1 MHKQY
6 AENIEEWRVGI
17 GLGIDIQWQIYQ
29 GKGKQKQMPAPHFF
43 CTEMRIQ
50 IPDEEHGL
58 IEHEA
63 RKPDMGRTPEI
74 RCQQS
79 TYKGLHPEKE
89 KGAGKNHTRKYFHS
103 QSLALC
109 ARCCADF
116 FH

>member
-1 MHKQY
+1 MQNQY
-6 AENIEEWRVGI
+6 AENIEKWRVGI
-17 GLGIDIQWQIYQ
+17 WLPIDIQGHIYQ
-29 GKGKQKQMPAPHFF
+29 RKGKQKQMPAPHFS
-43 CTEMRIQ
+43 CTKMRIQ

-79 TYKGLHPEKE
+79 TNKGLHPEKE
-89 KGAGKNHTRKYFHS
+89 KGAGEDHTQKNHHGLF
-103 QSLALC
+103 LAGC
-109 ARCCADF
+109 SYCYAHF